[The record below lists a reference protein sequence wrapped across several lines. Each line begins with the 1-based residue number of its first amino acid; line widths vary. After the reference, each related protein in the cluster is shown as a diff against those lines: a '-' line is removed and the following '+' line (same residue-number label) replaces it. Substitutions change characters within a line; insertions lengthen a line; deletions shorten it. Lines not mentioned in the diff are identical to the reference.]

1 MRALASAY
9 SLLGPLL
16 RRLDPELAHRL
27 GLAALECA
35 YRLRLSP
42 RTGEF
47 PDEAISLLGLTFRN
61 RVGLAAGLDKDGRH
75 IDALGSLG
83 FGFLEIGTVTARPQ
97 SGQPRPRLF
106 RSGQAGALINRM
118 GFPSEGA
125 VAVAARLAR
134 RTFSGVCGVNIGKNA
149 DTPIERAL
157 EDYVACFRIL
167 APAADYIAVNVSSPN
182 TPGLRGLQQ
191 TEPLANILAAILTE
205 RHALAKR
212 GRSVPVLLK
221 ISPDL
226 SANELASIAA
236 LTLELQLD
244 GIIATNTTLTR
255 PEHSNLPT
263 EAGGLSGRPL
273 LPASLRTIEG
283 LRAATGPAMPIIGV
297 GGIARGEDAVAMVRA
312 GANLVQVYTG
322 LVYQGPA
329 LLRNVRLALNQ
340 SRYETDPAR

>member
-1 MRALASAY
+1 
-9 SLLGPLL
+9 
-16 RRLDPELAHRL
+16 
-27 GLAALECA
+27 
-35 YRLRLSP
+35 
-42 RTGEF
+42 
-47 PDEAISLLGLTFRN
+47 
-61 RVGLAAGLDKDGRH
+61 
-75 IDALGSLG
+75 
-83 FGFLEIGTVTARPQ
+83 
-97 SGQPRPRLF
+97 
-106 RSGQAGALINRM
+106 M

-125 VAVAARLAR
+125 VAVAARLAS
-134 RTFSGVCGVNIGKNA
+134 RTFRGVCGVNIGKNV
-149 DTPIERAL
+149 DTPIERAID
-157 EDYVACFRIL
+157 DYVACFRIL
-167 APAADYIAVNVSSPN
+167 APTADYIAVNVSSPN
-182 TPGLRGLQQ
+182 TPGLQRLQQ

-226 SANELASIAA
+226 SSNEVASIAA

-244 GIIATNTTLTR
+244 GIIATNTTLAR
-255 PEHSNLPT
+255 PENSNLPA

-283 LRAATGPAMPIIGV
+283 LRAATGPAMPIVGV

-329 LLRNVRLALNQ
+329 LLRNVRRALNQ
-340 SRYETDPAR
+340 SRHETDPSR